1 MNPKIEI
8 TEKVLKILNPEYTET
23 DYKLAARSWWQNP
36 RHKDSGG
43 MRLTDLGYNSLNRAG
58 IKDHFVKFYE
68 PILYTNQLVVWLDNF
83 IECPFYLS
91 KKGIHV
97 FNEKMA
103 VQLVLFSGNIAKFSA
118 AKAKSL
124 DKDAK

>member
-8 TEKVLKILNPEYTET
+8 TEKVLEILTPGYTNA
-23 DYKLAARSWWQNP
+23 DYKQAFRTWWQNP
-36 RHKDSGG
+36 RTKDAGG

-58 IKDHFVKFYE
+58 IKDHFVKFDE
-68 PILYTNQLVVWLDNF
+68 PIEWTNQLVIWVDNF
-83 IECPFYLS
+83 VDCPFYLS

-103 VQLVLFSGNIAKFSA
+103 VQLVLFSGNIAKFSS

-124 DKDAK
+124 KST